1 MAIGAV
7 AVLILTP
14 LGRYIYAVGIGGDQY
29 PGGPRQVYGHST
41 SSIVL
46 LSSMLFVEVDAR
58 SRPADHLW
66 RGDYRH
72 AAGLRSARGALVL
85 ARVMRCRY

>member
-1 MAIGAV
+1 
-7 AVLILTP
+7 
-14 LGRYIYAVGIGGDQY
+14 
-29 PGGPRQVYGHST
+29 
-41 SSIVL
+41 VL
-46 LSSMLFVEVDAR
+46 LSSMLFVDVDAR